1 VGSAAGLVRAL
12 RRAVPGVGQTGE
24 VHAAKSADED
34 RVAVLGD
41 SVTFGE
47 AIATEDTF
55 CRRTEGLLN
64 RAQPKVMRVSSTS
77 ACPATA

>member
-1 VGSAAGLVRAL
+1 MGSAASLDRAL
-12 RRAVPGVGQTGE
+12 AVPGVVQTGE
-24 VHAAKSADED
+24 VHAAKSADEY

-64 RAQPKVMRVSSTS
+64 RAQTKVMRVSSTS